1 MIRYVNCGRN
11 PALLFWGKYRHT
23 LTRLSSSCP
32 PIGLSPQDMCEL
44 ASENLMPGDVLV
56 FYTDGVTEAEN
67 RLGEEFGMAASRRQ
81 CSAVLR
87 CPPRT

>member
-11 PALLFWGKYRHT
+11 PALLFRVSTGT

-32 PIGLSPQDMCEL
+32 PIGLSPQEMCEL

-67 RLGEEFGMAASRRQ
+67 RLGEESGMAASRRQ